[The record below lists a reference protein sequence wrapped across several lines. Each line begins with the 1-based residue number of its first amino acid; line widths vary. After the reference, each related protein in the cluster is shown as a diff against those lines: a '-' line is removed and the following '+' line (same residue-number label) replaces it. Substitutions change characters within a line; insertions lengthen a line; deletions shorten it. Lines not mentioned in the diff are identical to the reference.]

1 MILRFGQTAEHLEAV
16 FAFFIGAFSQCG
28 LYQTDA
34 RLPKHFLH
42 HRAQR
47 VGQKQIRFA
56 PEQVVPL
63 APGGKILAAV
73 HEAGLI
79 VGQGYGPENIPAAV
93 QCAEEGGQ
101 DAGNFS
107 RTPVRKD
114 DIKIKNLPI
123 GLAAGIAPGGSGIFF
138 QALVPVFALFIST
151 EYRTLSALIR
161 TGSFWTSSSESA

>member
-56 PEQVVPL
+56 PFAE
-63 APGGKILAAV
+63 ILAAV

-138 QALVPVFALFIST
+138 QALVPVFAFFRVHQHGI
-151 EYRTLSALIR
+151 
-161 TGSFWTSSSESA
+161 